1 MRGDKRLRLSVKLL
15 KTHPFSS
22 YVILFSCYFSHSV
35 FLSTSPAPSLQHDG
49 QSIARQSGLWCC
61 SHLRRAKKEKKKIF
75 DKIWWLAQVV
85 CFTGLLVLWVRAAN
99 QGMCICVCVFAS
111 TVYDGVFTP
120 GPVLWCCDAECHP
133 APAWA
138 LQPEKPAVKL
148 TGLSPALTYT
158 LSSPWTRTYWSI
170 HMQPHTHNETR
181 AHTHTDTHTLSWP
194 EV

>member
-61 SHLRRAKKEKKKIF
+61 SHLRRAKKEKKKKIF

-99 QGMCICVCVFAS
+99 QGMCMCVCVCLYS
-111 TVYDGVFTP
+111 IWWCVYPRPCAV
-120 GPVLWCCDAECHP
+120 VLWCWVSPCS
-133 APAWA
+133 
-138 LQPEKPAVKL
+138 
-148 TGLSPALTYT
+148 GLSPAARETSCETDRFVSCTHLHSFFPLNTHV
-158 LSSPWTRTYWSI
+158 LI
-170 HMQPHTHNETR
+170 HTHAT
-181 AHTHTDTHTLSWP
+181 AYT
-194 EV
+194 